1 MDNCIIVNIDNINNN
16 EIRVKKKGNEN
27 TLIKIQPLDFEKE
40 SHFDFDDCYTDIFQN
55 IERIQINDSNISF
68 QEKFYLFEN
77 LIELYIKNSN
87 LNNIPI
93 KFVEKIKIKGNMNN
107 IENNLN
113 SLEQF
118 IGEGKIE
125 KLNEIYLYF
134 ILNNNK
140 NFDIFSYFQK
150 FQKCFEKVSSIKL
163 SIKGNFTL
171 KETEEKVDEIIQ
183 SKIKSLIIKSFN
195 ELEIPNSFINLI
207 EGLPKIEILFL
218 NNNNINNNNL
228 LKLSPYLENTE
239 DIEINFDCF
248 SVEKL
253 KKIDLPLFQYNLK
266 KKKIVLY
273 GEANIEFYNENNFNF
288 ITKIIKLNKG
298 EFKSVSLCNFDIEN
312 INYLSKIIEEFT
324 SIKKLVLEN
333 LNLNDIFVNTLRTK
347 KLFNCSHLE
356 LNNIIYLTNRTKSD
370 FLYYIN
376 RYKGIEK
383 ASLKSIDYIS
393 EFSNFLQ
400 NSNKIYLE
408 EIYSINY
415 YDLKRITDR
424 CEYLTGLNFSQLEI
438 DNDNLCEKVKNIL
451 FRNRKSL
458 KILKINSDDTFF
470 FIYNYLNNLSDNDVF
485 HCLETLDLNFDT
497 SEFTEE
503 LKSKFLKE
511 KYFLFPNL
519 TKINLRTYN
528 LETSD
533 KKEIYLK
540 YPKLL
545 ELN

>member
-1 MDNCIIVNIDNINNN
+1 MDNYIIVNIDNINNN

-171 KETEEKVDEIIQ
+171 KETEEKIDEIIQ

-218 NNNNINNNNL
+218 NNNNNINNNNL

-253 KKIDLPLFQYNLK
+253 KKIDFPLFQYNLK

-333 LNLNDIFVNTLRTK
+333 LNINDIFVNTLRTK

-424 CEYLTGLNFSQLEI
+424 CEYLTGLHFSQLEI

-451 FRNRKSL
+451 FRKSL
-458 KILKINSDDTFF
+458 KILKINSDDTFI

>member
-171 KETEEKVDEIIQ
+171 KETEEKIDEIIQ

-333 LNLNDIFVNTLRTK
+333 LNINDIFVNTLRTK

-424 CEYLTGLNFSQLEI
+424 CEYLTGLHFSQLEI

-451 FRNRKSL
+451 FRKSL
-458 KILKINSDDTFF
+458 KILKINSDDTFI

>member
-1 MDNCIIVNIDNINNN
+1 
-16 EIRVKKKGNEN
+16 
-27 TLIKIQPLDFEKE
+27 
-40 SHFDFDDCYTDIFQN
+40 
-55 IERIQINDSNISF
+55 
-68 QEKFYLFEN
+68 
-77 LIELYIKNSN
+77 
-87 LNNIPI
+87 
-93 KFVEKIKIKGNMNN
+93 
-107 IENNLN
+107 
-113 SLEQF
+113 
-118 IGEGKIE
+118 
-125 KLNEIYLYF
+125 
-134 ILNNNK
+134 
-140 NFDIFSYFQK
+140 
-150 FQKCFEKVSSIKL
+150 
-163 SIKGNFTL
+163 
-171 KETEEKVDEIIQ
+171 
-183 SKIKSLIIKSFN
+183 
-195 ELEIPNSFINLI
+195 
-207 EGLPKIEILFL
+207 
-218 NNNNINNNNL
+218 
-228 LKLSPYLENTE
+228 LSPYLENTE

-333 LNLNDIFVNTLRTK
+333 LNINDIFVNTLRTK

>member
-55 IERIQINDSNISF
+55 IEKIQINDSNISF

-171 KETEEKVDEIIQ
+171 KETEEKIDEIIQ

-298 EFKSVSLCNFDIEN
+298 ELKSVSLCNFDIEN
-312 INYLSKIIEEFT
+312 INYLSKLIEEFE
-324 SIKKLVLEN
+324 SIKKLYLEN
-333 LNLNDIFVNTLRTK
+333 LNINEIFVKTLRTK
-347 KLFNCSHLE
+347 KLFNCSKLE
-356 LNNIIYLTNRTKSD
+356 LNNLIYVSNTAKND
-370 FLYYIN
+370 FLFYIN

-383 ASLKSIDYIS
+383 SSLKSLDYIY
-393 EFSNFLQ
+393 EFSKFLQ
-400 NSNKIYLE
+400 NSNNINLE
-408 EIYSINY
+408 EIYEMNY
-415 YDLKRITDR
+415 YDLKKITDR
-424 CEYLTGLNFSQLEI
+424 CENLIGLNLSQLDI
-438 DNDNLCEKVKNIL
+438 DDDNLCEIVKYIL
-451 FRNRKSL
+451 FKNRKSL
-458 KILKINSDDTFF
+458 KKLKINSD
-470 FIYNYLNNLSDNDVF
+470 LSDDEVF

-497 SEFTEE
+497 DEFNEE

-511 KYFLFPNL
+511 KYFLFPNI

-528 LETSD
+528 LDTND

-540 YPKLL
+540 YPKLID
-545 ELN
+545 LN

>member
-1 MDNCIIVNIDNINNN
+1 M
-16 EIRVKKKGNEN
+16 
-27 TLIKIQPLDFEKE
+27 
-40 SHFDFDDCYTDIFQN
+40 
-55 IERIQINDSNISF
+55 
-68 QEKFYLFEN
+68 
-77 LIELYIKNSN
+77 
-87 LNNIPI
+87 
-93 KFVEKIKIKGNMNN
+93 
-107 IENNLN
+107 
-113 SLEQF
+113 
-118 IGEGKIE
+118 
-125 KLNEIYLYF
+125 
-134 ILNNNK
+134 
-140 NFDIFSYFQK
+140 
-150 FQKCFEKVSSIKL
+150 
-163 SIKGNFTL
+163 
-171 KETEEKVDEIIQ
+171 
-183 SKIKSLIIKSFN
+183 
-195 ELEIPNSFINLI
+195 
-207 EGLPKIEILFL
+207 
-218 NNNNINNNNL
+218 
-228 LKLSPYLENTE
+228 
-239 DIEINFDCF
+239 
-248 SVEKL
+248 
-253 KKIDLPLFQYNLK
+253 
-266 KKKIVLY
+266 LY

-288 ITKIIKLNKG
+288 ISQIIKLNKG

-333 LNLNDIFVNTLRTK
+333 LNINDIFVNTLRTK

-376 RYKGIEK
+376 IYKGIEK

-400 NSNKIYLE
+400 NSNIIYLE

-424 CEYLTGLNFSQLEI
+424 CEYLTGLHFSQLEI

-451 FRNRKSL
+451 FRKSL